1 MRATSLT
8 PDGSSVLLVFETGEE
23 LVGTMTA
30 HVREHGIT
38 AARFTAVG
46 AFSTAVVGW
55 LDWDAKDYRRIPVD
69 EQVEVLSLTGDVA
82 LQDDEPVV
90 HAHVVLGKGDGTAHG
105 GHLVEGVVRPTV
117 ELVLDVSP
125 AHLRKRIDPES
136 RQALI
141 DPGLSDGA

>member
-1 MRATSLT
+1 MRATPLT
-8 PDGSSVLLVFETGEE
+8 EDGSTVLLVFETGEE
-23 LVGTMTA
+23 LVTTMTA
-30 HVREHGIT
+30 HVREHGIA

-55 LDWDAKDYRRIPVD
+55 LDWEVEDYRRIPVD

-105 GHLVEGVVRPTV
+105 GHLMEGVVRPTV

-136 RQALI
+136 KQALI
-141 DPGLSDGA
+141 DVGRSDGA

>member
-1 MRATSLT
+1 MRATRLT
-8 PDGSSVLLVFETGEE
+8 EDGSTLLLVFETGDE
-23 LVGTMTA
+23 VVAAMTA
-30 HVREHGIT
+30 HVREHAIT

-46 AFSTAVVGW
+46 GFSTAVVGW
-55 LDWDAKDYRRIPVD
+55 LDWERKDYRPIPID
-69 EQVEVLSLTGDVA
+69 EQTEVLSLTGDVA

-90 HAHVVLGKGDGTAHG
+90 HAHVVLGKADGTAHG
-105 GHLVEGVVRPTV
+105 GHLLEGHVRPTV
-117 ELVLDVSP
+117 ELVLDLSP